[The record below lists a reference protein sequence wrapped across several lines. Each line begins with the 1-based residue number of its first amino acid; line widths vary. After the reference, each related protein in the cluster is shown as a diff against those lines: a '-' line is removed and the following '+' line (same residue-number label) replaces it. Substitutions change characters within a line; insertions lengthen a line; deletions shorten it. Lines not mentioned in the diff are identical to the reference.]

1 MKSISNAGLVNKFR
15 NICGGGGRNWQRD
28 GFGWVTRQGLVWLAQ
43 GGGLRVQGDRGRDG
57 RGTGVGWVTQVP
69 GGQRLARGQG
79 RRQTRVKGA
88 GEGLGGEV
96 GVHQMPPGLV
106 TRGQEGATGAGTP
119 VKTAQVTGGEGE
131 VGDGADAGP
140 PDHDVVL
147 ETPGGPGLHHGVE
160 IGVVVGGAGVIGGV
174 VTRRDRGGVA
184 IGVLGRGGGG
194 APGVGAQGRARPAHV
209 VTGHRMLP

>member
-69 GGQRLARGQG
+69 GGQRLTRGQG

-88 GEGLGGEV
+88 GEGLGRQV
-96 GVHQMPPGLV
+96 GVHQMAGTRVAGEEVTGAGSAMEAGWV
-106 TRGQEGATGAGTP
+106 TRGQ
-119 VKTAQVTGGEGE
+119 GE
-131 VGDGADAGP
+131 VRDRAHTRP
-140 PDHDVVL
+140 PHHNVVL
-147 ETPGGPGLHHGVE
+147 EAARGPGTGLHHGVE
-160 IGVVVGGAGVIGGV
+160 IGVVVGGVGVIGGV
-174 VTRRDRGGVA
+174 VTRGDGGWVT
-184 IGVLGRGGGG
+184 IGVLGRGGGS
-194 APGVGAQGRARPAHV
+194 APGVGAQG
-209 VTGHRMLP
+209 